1 VIKTRTRI
9 STFVFWLWLGV
20 TLSSALGEDIE
31 FSADSVESYFTEGR
45 ESVQLQG
52 NAFIRTDRVEIR
64 AQEIVLSGTNNRF
77 VTATGSVFVYE
88 RQKDLRLTGDELSYD
103 RTFDILRVRGN
114 GVLEDRQNDIVARGS
129 LIENRGDDLSLIQ
142 IGVRILR
149 PDLSA
154 RADLVRYDRQ
164 GRILELTGQPV
175 VYSDG
180 DEFRAARILVDLDT
194 DDIRLEGGVQ
204 GRIMDEND
212 G

>member
-1 VIKTRTRI
+1 
-9 STFVFWLWLGV
+9 LGV

>member
-1 VIKTRTRI
+1 MIKTRTRI